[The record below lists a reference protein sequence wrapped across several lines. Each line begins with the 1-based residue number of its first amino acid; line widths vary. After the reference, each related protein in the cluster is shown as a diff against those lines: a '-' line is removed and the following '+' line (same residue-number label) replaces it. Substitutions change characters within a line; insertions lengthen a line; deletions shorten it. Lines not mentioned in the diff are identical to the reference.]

1 MVNCNPYKCVYMY
14 VYIYIYIKGQY
25 CFAIIVIARLNLFN
39 YVLALFNTKFI
50 CNSKFRNLVLRW
62 E

>member
-1 MVNCNPYKCVYMY
+1 MVNCNPYKCVYMC
-14 VYIYIYIKGQY
+14 IYIYIKGQY
-25 CFAIIVIARLNLFN
+25 CFAIIVIAGLNLFN

-50 CNSKFRNLVLRW
+50 CNSTFRNLVLRW